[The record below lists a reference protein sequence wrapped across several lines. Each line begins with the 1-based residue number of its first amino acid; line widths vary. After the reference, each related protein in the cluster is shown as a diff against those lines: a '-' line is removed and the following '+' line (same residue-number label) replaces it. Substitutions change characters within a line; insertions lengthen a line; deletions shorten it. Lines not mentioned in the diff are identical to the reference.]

1 MSVSNPNS
9 SHHSSRHS
17 SWNDTARNSLTCIWS
32 GAAAQSNDD
41 GLFFYGLWY
50 WGPTVGLCILF
61 SIIVWHHFRFIL
73 TRELSQSKGR
83 KTSKQLADLEE
94 KRSSL
99 IRQIQIWRP
108 IQVAYTPHVAT
119 LLPLAD
125 SVDEPG
131 SQYTH
136 PESTPLFFPS
146 SLPSE
151 IRHRAEMKEMCDAE
165 CRLREPQA
173 DDALA
178 DIRWFRRTIQGLWQ
192 FKKLNVSG
200 TGNKPNTRML
210 DLYNRI
216 DYKLQRAANRYRIA
230 YAALRA
236 LDPNGLWQERLKEL
250 RVVNL
255 RGPGR
260 DPDHPEDAKTSNG
273 RFIPSWIWLVPRSP
287 QERGDDQTEAEF
299 NDTMRAEWAQT
310 RARMC
315 RWEEEVLII
324 QEEMRRVLAFFEWK
338 STWWLEQANQRQG
351 LESSIESG
359 VIAYAHK

>member
-1 MSVSNPNS
+1 
-9 SHHSSRHS
+9 
-17 SWNDTARNSLTCIWS
+17 
-32 GAAAQSNDD
+32 
-41 GLFFYGLWY
+41 
-50 WGPTVGLCILF
+50 
-61 SIIVWHHFRFIL
+61 
-73 TRELSQSKGR
+73 
-83 KTSKQLADLEE
+83 
-94 KRSSL
+94 
-99 IRQIQIWRP
+99 
-108 IQVAYTPHVAT
+108 
-119 LLPLAD
+119 
-125 SVDEPG
+125 
-131 SQYTH
+131 
-136 PESTPLFFPS
+136 
-146 SLPSE
+146 
-151 IRHRAEMKEMCDAE
+151 MKEMCDAE
-165 CRLREPQA
+165 RRLREPQA

-178 DIRWFRRTIQGLWQ
+178 DIRRFRRTIQGLWQ

-250 RVVNL
+250 RVVDL

-359 VIAYAHK
+359 VIAYAHKQANICLCMAARCAIYWLPIMKKYSIDPAWRVKYEEKSMPDTHGEPHSDSDSEDDDGLGQNDDKSDVGDVEIDEIFDID